1 MEDWS
6 PLWISVQVAF
16 CATVCSVF
24 FGTLLAYGVMKLKRL
39 RPAADVVL
47 TLPLVLPPTVVG
59 FFLLVLLGKKQ
70 RGGTVFQQYWTFIYL
85 FHARRCGRS
94 FCRILPSDVPFGQ
107 RRDGADGPP
116 ASVCGEDPGR
126 RRGKIFLRVI
136 LPNCR
141 SGIFAGT
148 ILAFARA
155 MGEFGATIMLA
166 GNIPGKTQT
175 MALAVYTAVQSGN
188 REEAFQWAVIIV
200 ILSAAAILGVNF
212 FEAGKEYGKGRRV
225 LKLQVELEKK
235 VKTGTIQVKFS
246 LENEVLGILGRSG
259 CGKSVTLKCIAG
271 ILQPE
276 KGKIQLDDRVLYD
289 SGEISA
295 GRPESGGSAICF
307 RIMRC
312 FPI

>member
-59 FFLLVLLGKKQ
+59 FFLLVLLGKNSVVGQ
-70 RGGTVFQQYWTFIYL
+70 FFNSIGLSFIFSMRGAVAAAFVVSFPLMYRS
-85 FHARRCGRS
+85 AR
-94 FCRILPSDVPFGQ
+94 
-107 RRDGADGPP
+107 GAMEQMDRQLLYAARTLG
-116 ASVCGEDPGR
+116 AGE
-126 RRGKIFLRVI
+126 GKIFLRVI

-148 ILAFARA
+148 ILVFARA

-212 FEAGKEYGKGRRV
+212 FERGKNTGKDEG
-225 LKLQVELEKK
+225 
-235 VKTGTIQVKFS
+235 F
-246 LENEVLGILGRSG
+246 
-259 CGKSVTLKCIAG
+259 
-271 ILQPE
+271 
-276 KGKIQLDDRVLYD
+276 
-289 SGEISA
+289 
-295 GRPESGGSAICF
+295 
-307 RIMRC
+307 
-312 FPI
+312 